1 MEAENEARRTLNY
14 KIAMTGAFAA
24 LSVILSVTPLGYIP
38 MLGGAIQVTVM
49 HVPTILAALLGGL
62 ESGVVVGF
70 VFGLSSLLHGLMTP
84 TAASPFFLNP
94 LVSILPRMIFPV
106 AVWAIYTGLCLIP
119 HLPKTIGATVT
130 AAVGTFIHTLLV
142 MGAICIF
149 YSTTYL
155 PMVRG
160 AIEKLVGHG
169 DLSPFKTYCAV
180 IAITMITNG
189 FLEVAVAA
197 FFVAAVF
204 LALFAKNRG
213 KPKVSRFED
222 TRDKDDSLD
231 F

>member
-1 MEAENEARRTLNY
+1 MEAENEARRSLNY

-24 LSVILSVTPLGYIP
+24 LSVILSVTPLGYIQ
-38 MLGGAIQVTVM
+38 LGGAIQITLM
-49 HVPTILAALLGGL
+49 HIPTILAALLGGL

-106 AVWAIYTGLCLIP
+106 ALWAIYTALCLIP
-119 HLPKTIGATVT
+119 HLPKTIAATVA

-142 MGAICIF
+142 MGAICVF
-149 YSTTYL
+149 YADTYL

-160 AIEKLVGHG
+160 AIEKLFGHEG
-169 DLSPFKTYCAV
+169 VSGFKAYCAV

-189 FLEVAVAA
+189 FLEIAVAA

-204 LALFAKNRG
+204 LALFAKNHG
-213 KPKVSRFED
+213 KSKVSRFAD
-222 TRDKDDSLD
+222 TQPKDESLD